1 MHTLFSAIKLCAAI
15 YDMHGKF
22 TSNEHLCERL
32 VGQAGRIAT
41 ELKRLLDHSAIHID
55 LDQELGA
62 LIEDLHGSVLVLQDY
77 GHCSGLKRWVF
88 GSKHA
93 FQFKEYDRLH
103 KSYVHLYLSLL
114 VDRRNSERGIHTFEE
129 AFQEYEHAYGDAF
142 RNGHLSAAVLEGV
155 GALPAD
161 LERHISSFDV
171 APAAGAPVISAI
183 EQAQS
188 CSWTMSSKQLQMEKK
203 GNSANNVR
211 LGRPGSFGD
220 VFSALHFGMLV
231 AVKKLRYPCSAQI
244 CHPPLPPP
252 GLLLLLLLL
261 NCPSPSRSSTRTL
274 CILSA

>member
-93 FQFKEYDRLH
+93 FQFKE
-103 KSYVHLYLSLL
+103 
-114 VDRRNSERGIHTFEE
+114 
-129 AFQEYEHAYGDAF
+129 
-142 RNGHLSAAVLEGV
+142 
-155 GALPAD
+155 
-161 LERHISSFDV
+161 
-171 APAAGAPVISAI
+171 
-183 EQAQS
+183 
-188 CSWTMSSKQLQMEKK
+188 
-203 GNSANNVR
+203 
-211 LGRPGSFGD
+211 
-220 VFSALHFGMLV
+220 
-231 AVKKLRYPCSAQI
+231 
-244 CHPPLPPP
+244 
-252 GLLLLLLLL
+252 
-261 NCPSPSRSSTRTL
+261 
-274 CILSA
+274 